1 MVFNPLQI
9 LLDFFLRNDSRM
21 KTGDY
26 IFKTLVRIQY
36 VDKRMCVVCILRIS
50 RSSHE
55 MMNCESE

>member
-9 LLDFFLRNDSRM
+9 LLDFFLTNDSRM
-21 KTGDY
+21 KTVDY

-36 VDKRMCVVCILRIS
+36 VDKGMCVVCILGIS

-55 MMNCESE
+55 MMNCDSE